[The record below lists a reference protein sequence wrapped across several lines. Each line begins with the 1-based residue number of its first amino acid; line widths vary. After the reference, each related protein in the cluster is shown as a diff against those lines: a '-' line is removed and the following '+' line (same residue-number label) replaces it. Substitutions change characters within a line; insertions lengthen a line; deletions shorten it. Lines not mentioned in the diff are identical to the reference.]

1 MLIGTEIA
9 DGDSSTCPPC
19 VAEISHQAAGGLI
32 LSHERID
39 FPSFPY
45 EWPPEMLYQAG
56 SLTLEIADSIL
67 HEGFGLKDAT
77 PYNILF
83 RGPTPVFVDLLSF
96 ERRDAADPRWL
107 PLAQFERT
115 FLLPLLANK
124 FFGLRLD
131 NALLGSRDGLE
142 PQEVFRFLTLRQ
154 KARPLF
160 LSHVCMPTWLA
171 GRAGKNS
178 STLYQKKLLRD
189 SERALFIIGS
199 LFARLRKALDKVRP
213 KERKASPWS
222 RYMDRD
228 CSYSPAQFAV
238 KEAFL
243 REVMVE
249 RSPRRV
255 LDVGCNTGYFSVLAA
270 KSGARVVS
278 VDRDPVVVGTLWRKA
293 RVDRLDILPLVV
305 DIARP
310 SPAMGWLNLECS
322 SFLQRAHGFFDMVIA
337 LALLHHVLVNERVP
351 LSQVLQL
358 FAGLTR
364 NLLVIEFISP
374 QDPMFRHISRGR
386 DSLYGDLTKAAFEAE
401 SSEQFDILRAVRVA
415 DSDRWL
421 YLLQKK
427 R

>member
-1 MLIGTEIA
+1 MLISTKIVE
-9 DGDSSTCPPC
+9 GDLSRCPPC
-19 VAEISHQAAGGLI
+19 VVELSREGEGGLI
-32 LSHERID
+32 LSHERVD

-45 EWPPEMLYQAG
+45 EWPPDMLYEAG
-56 SLTLEIADSIL
+56 SLTLEIADNIL
-67 HEGFGLKDAT
+67 HEGFGLKDAS

-83 RGPTPVFVDLLSF
+83 RGSAPAFVDLLSF
-96 ERRDAADPRWL
+96 ERRDAADPTWL

-115 FLLPLLANK
+115 FVLPLLANK

-131 NALLGSRDGLE
+131 HALLGSRDGLE
-142 PQEVFRFLTLRQ
+142 PEEVYRFLKLPQ
-154 KARPLF
+154 KLRPLL

-171 GRAGKNS
+171 GKAEKNS
-178 STLYQKKLLRD
+178 STLYQRRLLAD
-189 SERALFIIGS
+189 SEKALFIVGS
-199 LFARLRKALDKVRP
+199 LFDRLQKTLDKVKP
-213 KERKASPWS
+213 EEKKTSPWS

-228 CSYSPAQFAV
+228 CSYSQTQFAV

-278 VDRDPVVVGTLWRKA
+278 IDRDPVVAGTLWRKA
-293 RVDRLDILPLVV
+293 SVDRLDILPLVV
-305 DIARP
+305 DITRP
-310 SPAMGWLNLECS
+310 SPAMGWLNRECA
-322 SFLQRAHGFFDMVIA
+322 SFLQRGHDFFDMVIA
-337 LALLHHVLVNERVP
+337 LALLHHVVVNERVP

-358 FAGLTR
+358 FASLTS
-364 NLLVIEFISP
+364 NLLVIEFIAP

-386 DSLYGDLTKAAFEAE
+386 DSLFQDLTKAAFENA
-401 SSEQFDILRAVRVA
+401 SSERFDILRTVRVA
-415 DSDRWL
+415 DGDRWL